1 MARKVTYWVS
11 TVLVAALSI
20 FAGAI
25 TLLVPGLAKLK
36 EWAYAGFT
44 FAWIAAIVAL
54 PHSLALGNGHICSP
68 RTLISQPAFKTWSPL
83 RASPTVYRSAWR
95 RDVRWMARWMDF
107 HPLKTMLE
115 PLHLT
120 RQRCTVPKTFIYCN
134 NPAMGFFES
143 FADKARVEK
152 WNFHELATGH
162 TAMVTAPAEL
172 TRVFLRIAD

>member
-1 MARKVTYWVS
+1 MARKVTHWVS

-95 RDVRWMARWMDF
+95 RDVRWMGF